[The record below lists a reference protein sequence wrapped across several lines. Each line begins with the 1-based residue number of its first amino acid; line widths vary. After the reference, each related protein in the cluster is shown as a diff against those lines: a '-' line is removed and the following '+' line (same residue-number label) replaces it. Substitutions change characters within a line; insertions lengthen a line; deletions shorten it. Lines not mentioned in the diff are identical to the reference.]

1 MCSEDLNLNMLNMIP
16 GINESKT
23 LAKNILWECKFR
35 FDGRKCN
42 SNQWRNND
50 KCRHECRKRH
60 VCGKDYIWNPA
71 TGSCENGKYLAS
83 IMDNSVITVMKL

>member
-23 LAKNILWECKFR
+23 LSKHILCECKSK

-42 SNQWRNND
+42 SNQWRNSD
-50 KCRHECRKRH
+50 KCRHE
-60 VCGKDYIWNPA
+60 
-71 TGSCENGKYLAS
+71 
-83 IMDNSVITVMKL
+83 